1 MQFFLRMKH
10 WQLFVLFLVLPYLI
24 EYVLQETLPAS
35 AASWASPSLNAVFA
49 LLAVAYLWT
58 LGHYLYE
65 KAPKPLT
72 NLSPGWFRAGL
83 LYAFADLALLGIFAG
98 QLIPEHPK
106 SPYYI
111 VPLHA
116 VAMAAI
122 FYAFYFI
129 AKSLSS
135 IEKEGEANLNDFAG
149 PFFMLWFY
157 PIGVWFF
164 QPKVNRAAG

>member
-24 EYVLQETLPAS
+24 EYVLQEMLPAS
-35 AASWASPSLNAVFA
+35 AASWASFSLNAVFA

-122 FYAFYFI
+122 FYAFYFV